1 LPLFASSEIQGRLS
15 FFSDRPEHL
24 PDRHFGGKIAK
35 DFAGKT
41 LNIVGEETQPF
52 QKNVL
57 IPAFQG
63 TCIET
68 VLMPF
73 LFNESIE
80 AQR

>member
-41 LNIVGEETQPF
+41 LNIVGGR
-52 QKNVL
+52 NAA
-57 IPAFQG
+57 IPKERIDSSFSGHLHRNSSDAVPLQ
-63 TCIET
+63 
-68 VLMPF
+68 
-73 LFNESIE
+73 
-80 AQR
+80 